1 MNHDEAYIR
10 RSIEMARRAAANG
23 NEPFGA
29 LLVHDGAVIETA
41 ENSLVTDDDVTCHA
55 ETNLVRQAWTGFDP
69 ETLAEATLYSST
81 EPCAMCAGAIVN
93 CGIGRVVYSAPAE
106 GARDVGGRAAV
117 AADVLPR
124 CGVEK
129 VGPILESEGLDVH
142 RNCWD
147 HILPE

>member
-1 MNHDEAYIR
+1 MEHDEEYTR
-10 RSIEMARRAAANG
+10 RSIEMARRAAGNG

-29 LLVHDGAVIETA
+29 LLVHDGEVVETA

-55 ETNLVRQAWTGFDP
+55 ETNLVRRAWGQFDA
-69 ETLAEATLYSST
+69 ETFEEATLYSST

-93 CGIGRVVYSAPAE
+93 CGIGRVVYSAPADR
-106 GARDVGGRAAV
+106 AREVGGRAAL
-117 AADVLPR
+117 AADFLPE

-129 VGPILESEGLDVH
+129 VGPLLESEGLDVH
-142 RNCWD
+142 RSCWD